1 MPLSENKN
9 LKMYY
14 SISEV
19 AQKFGVSETLL
30 RFWEKQFPQQI
41 KPRKGGRNIRQYSK
55 DDIEQ
60 IGLIYNLVKVRGMKL
75 AAARE
80 ALNKNHS
87 GERKTAEVVDRLK
100 AIRAELLEMKRG
112 LAQFE

>member
-1 MPLSENKN
+1 MALSLNKD
-9 LKMYY
+9 LKVYY

-30 RFWEKQFPQQI
+30 RFWEKQFPQI
-41 KPRKGGRNIRQYSK
+41 KPRKSGRNIRQYSK

-60 IGLIYNLVKVRGMKL
+60 VGLIYNLVKVKGLKL

-80 ALNKNHS
+80 ALSKNRS
-87 GERKTAEVVDRLK
+87 GVQQVAEVIEKLK
-100 AIRAELLEMKRG
+100 GIRAELVDIKHSLT
-112 LAQFE
+112 QFE

>member
-1 MPLSENKN
+1 MALTANKD

-19 AQKFGVSETLL
+19 SAMFGVSESLL

-41 KPRKGGRNIRQYSK
+41 KPRKSGRNIRQYSK
-55 DDIEQ
+55 DDVEQ
-60 IGLIYNLVKVRGMKL
+60 VRLIYNLVKVRGMKL
-75 AAARE
+75 AAARD

-87 GERKTAEVVDRLK
+87 GERNTAEVVDKLR
-100 AIRAELLEMKRG
+100 AIRAELVDIKHSLKE
-112 LAQFE
+112 FE

>member
-1 MPLSENKN
+1 MALSANKD

-30 RFWEKQFPQQI
+30 RFWEKQFPQI
-41 KPRKGGRNIRQYSK
+41 KPRKSGRNIRQYSK
-55 DDIEQ
+55 EDIEQ
-60 IGLIYNLVKVRGMKL
+60 VGLIYNLVKVRGLKL

-80 ALNKNHS
+80 ALNKNRS
-87 GERKTAEVVDRLK
+87 GVQQVAEVITKLK
-100 AIRAELLEMKRG
+100 VIRAELMDLKHG
-112 LAQFE
+112 LTQFE